1 VSTRPDA
8 ALAVLALSLG
18 AVACSPGEPDV
29 APHAPVTTTA
39 TPAAAAQAELV
50 RRPAELSLREVDP
63 CDLLTGEQLDQLEI
77 NSVPRPDEQSRDG
90 RSCAFDADL
99 REPYYGY
106 TVETVVGHDLR
117 DWLSGEKH
125 KSSTTTEPIVV
136 AGFPAL
142 LNYRDTGDPLD
153 CETLVGVAREQTLRV
168 QMFPSSADA
177 FDQQQMCDMSM
188 RVATF
193 VVRNLRAK

>member
-1 VSTRPDA
+1 VLTVLTVF
-8 ALAVLALSLG
+8 ALGLG
-18 AVACSPGEPDV
+18 AVACSPDEAEPP
-29 APHAPVTTTA
+29 AQPESPPRSSSA
-39 TPAAAAQAELV
+39 TSTVRAELV
-50 RRPAELSLREVDP
+50 ARPAELSLREADP
-63 CDLLTGEQLDQLEI
+63 CALLTDEQLDQLEV

-90 RSCAFDADL
+90 RSCAFDVDL

-125 KSSTTTEPIVV
+125 RSSTTTEPTVV

-142 LNYRDTGDPLD
+142 LNYRDAGDPLD
-153 CETLVGVAREQTLRV
+153 CETLVGVARDQTVRV
-168 QMFPSSADA
+168 QMFPSTGNA
-177 FDQQQMCDMSM
+177 FDQQEMCDMST

-193 VVRNLRAK
+193 VVQNLRAK